1 MNFYIHPNLN
11 NPLFKKNIF
20 NSIFS
25 LINCLEELVITLKLN
40 VIINKMKNIS
50 NVTNDNMNL
59 YLNDTI

>member
-1 MNFYIHPNLN
+1 MLKGIIIRF
-11 NPLFKKNIF
+11 FRKDIF
-20 NSIFS
+20 ESIFS